1 MPSYTAKTIDK
12 HVLYQMAVQSPQVE
26 AVFVDRLYRKMFGR
40 PATIFREDFCG
51 TSLICCEWVK
61 MRRTNQAYGV
71 DLDGPTLEWGR
82 RHNVSALA
90 PQAAARVHLINGDV
104 RRVARPKVHIIGAFN
119 YSYFCLRE
127 IGDLVHYFRSA
138 RRSLDRQGLLVLD
151 AYGGWAAQQVMQETT
166 RLPGFTYIW
175 RQAEYDPLNDH
186 TVCHINFRFRDGTAL
201 RRAFTYHWRLWSL
214 GAIQDALRAAGFT
227 STQVYWEG
235 TNAKGGGNGVYRR
248 VVKPKNSAG
257 WNAYVVAVR

>member
-1 MPSYTAKTIDK
+1 MPTYTAKTVDK
-12 HVLYQMAVQSPQVE
+12 HILYQEAVQAPKAE
-26 AVFVDRLYRKMFGR
+26 ATFVDRLYRKIFGR

-61 MRRTNQAYGV
+61 MRRANQAYGV
-71 DLDGPTLEWGR
+71 DLDLETLRWGG
-82 RHNVSALA
+82 RHNVNALP
-90 PQAAARVHLINGDV
+90 PQAAARVRLIHGDV
-104 RRVARPKVHIIGAFN
+104 REVTQPKVQIIGAFN

-138 RRSLDRQGLLVLD
+138 RRSLEEQGLLVLD

-166 RLPGFTYIW
+166 RNPRFTYVW
-175 RQAEYDPLNDH
+175 DQADYDPVNDY
-186 TVCHINFRFRDGTAL
+186 TTCHIHFRFPDGTAL

-248 VVKPKNSAG
+248 VVKAENSAG
-257 WNAYVVAVR
+257 WNACVVAVR